1 MVIMR
6 KMQFVAKTKSFSLA
20 MLMLMSVFV
29 SGCIGIDSTVDP
41 RASLQAYPLSIQ
53 EGETVTFDAR
63 DSEAVEGVVTGFEW
77 NFGNGQ
83 KAETVVGFTSH
94 TYDTFGVYTVTLTVI
109 NSQGG
114 EDDISATIV
123 VNGAPVLNLT
133 VPEQVKSGD
142 SAFLDASNSY
152 DPEGKD
158 LTFSWDLDWSTDSDS
173 DGKQRNDIDATT
185 PTVLLPTNTSGKIM
199 GSLIISDGTE
209 AMVTESFT
217 IEVVTR
223 SFEVKWVT
231 EELTFTWDEYLEQGS
246 QWEESI
252 SPGDRGRIMEYTAT
266 LQLEQELG
274 PQDNFTLSLLIEND
288 KYEKTVQ
295 TEGGNITANETA
307 KATMDR
313 NGVNPEGKDGIYSA
327 DSAEDLLNQLVGQAG
342 ARTGQGVWTWTVFAQ
357 QADPDPL
364 IEGMIDPDP
373 GNNWDLEVT
382 VIVMSP
388 VLTEITF
395 G

>member
-1 MVIMR
+1 
-6 KMQFVAKTKSFSLA
+6 MQVVAKTKSFSLS
-20 MLMLMSVFV
+20 LLILLSVFV
-29 SGCIGIDSTVDP
+29 SGCIGLDSTVDP

-77 NFGNGQ
+77 DFGNGQ

-94 TYDTFGVYTVTLTVI
+94 TYDSFGVYTVTLTVS

-114 EDDISATIV
+114 EDDISTTIV

-133 VPEQVKSGD
+133 IPDQVKSGD
-142 SAFLDASNSY
+142 SAFLDASNSF

-158 LTFSWDLDWSTDSDS
+158 LTFAWDLDWTTDSDS
-173 DGKQRNDIDATT
+173 DGDQRNDIDATT
-185 PTVLLPTNTSGKIM
+185 PTVLVPTNESGKIL
-199 GSLIISDGTE
+199 GSLVISDGTE
-209 AMVTESFT
+209 ASVSESFT
-217 IEVVTR
+217 IEITSR
-223 SFEVKWVT
+223 TFEVKWVT
-231 EELTFTWDEYLEQGS
+231 EELTFTWDDYLEQGS
-246 QWEESI
+246 QWEDSI
-252 SPGDRGRIMEYTAT
+252 SPGDLGRVMEYTAT

-274 PQDNFTLSLLIEND
+274 PQDNFTLTLLIEND
-288 KYEKTVQ
+288 NYEKTVQ

-313 NGVNPEGKDGIYSA
+313 DGINPLGEDGIFTA
-327 DSAEDLLNQLVGQAG
+327 DSEEALMNLLVGQAG
-342 ARTGQGVWTWTVFAQ
+342 SRTAQGVWTWTVFAQ

-364 IEGMIDPDP
+364 IDGMIDPDP
-373 GNNWDLEVT
+373 GNDWDLEVI

>member
-1 MVIMR
+1 MR
-6 KMQFVAKTKSFSLA
+6 KMQIVAKTKSFSLS
-20 MLMLMSVFV
+20 LLILLSVFV
-29 SGCIGIDSTVDP
+29 SGCIGLDSTVDP

-77 NFGNGQ
+77 DFGNGQ

-94 TYDTFGVYTVTLTVI
+94 TYDSFGVYTVTLTVS

-114 EDDISATIV
+114 EDDISTTIV

-133 VPEQVKSGD
+133 IPDQVKSGD
-142 SAFLDASNSY
+142 SAFLDASNSF

-158 LTFSWDLDWSTDSDS
+158 LTFAWDLDWTTDSDS
-173 DGKQRNDIDATT
+173 DGDQRNDIDATT
-185 PTVLLPTNTSGKIM
+185 PTVLVPTNESGKIL
-199 GSLIISDGTE
+199 GSLVISDGTE
-209 AMVTESFT
+209 ASVSESFT
-217 IEVVTR
+217 IEITSR
-223 SFEVKWVT
+223 TFEVKWVT
-231 EELTFTWDEYLEQGS
+231 EELTFTWDDYLEQGS
-246 QWEESI
+246 QWEDSI
-252 SPGDRGRIMEYTAT
+252 SPGDLGRVMEYTAT

-274 PQDNFTLSLLIEND
+274 PQDNFTLTLLIEND

-313 NGVNPEGKDGIYSA
+313 DGINPLGEDGIFTA
-327 DSAEDLLNQLVGQAG
+327 DSEEALMNLLVGQAG
-342 ARTGQGVWTWTVFAQ
+342 SRTAQGVWTWTVFAQ
-357 QADPDPL
+357 QADPDP
-364 IEGMIDPDP
+364 IIDGMIDPDP
-373 GNNWDLEVT
+373 GNDWDLEVI

>member
-1 MVIMR
+1 MR
-6 KMQFVAKTKSFSLA
+6 TVHRAKSFSLST
-20 MLMLMSVFV
+20 LILLSIFV
-29 SGCIGIDSTVDP
+29 SGCIGLDSTVNP
-41 RASLQAYPLSIQ
+41 RASLDAYPLSIQ

-77 NFGNGQ
+77 DFGNGQ
-83 KAETVVGFTSH
+83 KADTVVGFTSH

-114 EDDISATIV
+114 EDDISTTIV

-133 VPEQVKSGD
+133 IPEQVKSGD
-142 SAFLDASNSY
+142 SAFLDASKSF

-158 LTFSWDLDWSTDSDS
+158 LTFAWDLDWTTDSNS
-173 DGKQRNDIDATT
+173 DGDQRNDIDATT
-185 PTVLLPTNTSGKIM
+185 PTVLLPTNTSGRIV
-199 GSLIISDGTE
+199 GSLVISDGTE
-209 AMVTESFT
+209 ASVSESFT
-217 IEVVTR
+217 IEVTTR
-223 SFEVKWVT
+223 TFEVKWIT
-231 EELTFTWDEYLEQGS
+231 EELIFTWDDYLEQGN
-246 QWEESI
+246 QWEDSI
-252 SPGDRGRIMEYTAT
+252 SPGENGRIMEFTAT
-266 LQLEQELG
+266 LELDQELG
-274 PQDNFTLSLLIEND
+274 PQDNFTLTLLIEND

-313 NGVNPEGKDGIYSA
+313 DGINPEGKDGIFTA
-327 DSAEDLLNQLVGQAG
+327 DSEEDLMNLLVGQAG
-342 ARTGQGVWTWTVFAQ
+342 SRTAQGVWTWTVFAQ
-357 QADPDPL
+357 QADPDP
-364 IEGMIDPDP
+364 IIDGMIDPDP
-373 GNNWDLEVT
+373 GNDWDLEVI

>member
-1 MVIMR
+1 
-6 KMQFVAKTKSFSLA
+6 MQVVAKTKSFSLS
-20 MLMLMSVFV
+20 LLILLSVFV
-29 SGCIGIDSTVDP
+29 SGCIGLDSTVDP

-77 NFGNGQ
+77 DFGNGQ

-94 TYDTFGVYTVTLTVI
+94 TYDSFGVYTVTLTVS

-114 EDDISATIV
+114 EDDISTTIV

-133 VPEQVKSGD
+133 IPDQVKSGD
-142 SAFLDASNSY
+142 SAFLDASNSF

-158 LTFSWDLDWSTDSDS
+158 LTFAWDLDWTTDSDS
-173 DGKQRNDIDATT
+173 DGDQRNDIDATT
-185 PTVLLPTNTSGKIM
+185 PTVLVPTNESGKIL
-199 GSLIISDGTE
+199 GSLVISDGTE
-209 AMVTESFT
+209 ASVSESFT
-217 IEVVTR
+217 IEITSR
-223 SFEVKWVT
+223 TFEVTWVT
-231 EELTFTWDEYLEQGS
+231 EELTFTWDDYLEQGS
-246 QWEESI
+246 QWEDSI
-252 SPGDRGRIMEYTAT
+252 SPGDLGRVMEYTAT

-274 PQDNFTLSLLIEND
+274 PQDNFTLTLLIEND

-313 NGVNPEGKDGIYSA
+313 DGINPLGEDGIFTA
-327 DSAEDLLNQLVGQAG
+327 DSEEALMNLLVGQAG
-342 ARTGQGVWTWTVFAQ
+342 SRTAQGVWTWTVFAQ
-357 QADPDPL
+357 QADPDP
-364 IEGMIDPDP
+364 IIDGMIDPDP
-373 GNNWDLEVT
+373 GNDWDLEVI

>member
-1 MVIMR
+1 MR
-6 KMQFVAKTKSFSLA
+6 KMQVVAKAKSFSLS
-20 MLMLMSVFV
+20 MLILLSVFV
-29 SGCIGIDSTVDP
+29 SGCIGLDSTVDP

-77 NFGNGQ
+77 DFGNGQ

-94 TYDTFGVYTVTLTVI
+94 TYDSFGVYTVTLTVS

-114 EDDISATIV
+114 EDDISTTIV

-133 VPEQVKSGD
+133 IPDQVKSGD
-142 SAFLDASNSY
+142 SAFLDASNSF

-158 LTFSWDLDWSTDSDS
+158 LTFAWDLDWTTDSDS
-173 DGKQRNDIDATT
+173 DGDQRNDVDATT
-185 PTVLLPTNTSGKIM
+185 PTVLVPTNTSGKIM
-199 GSLIISDGTE
+199 GSLVISDGTE
-209 AMVTESFT
+209 ASVSESFT
-217 IEVVTR
+217 IEITSR
-223 SFEVKWVT
+223 TFEVKWVT
-231 EELTFTWDEYLEQGS
+231 EELIFTWDDYLEQGS
-246 QWEESI
+246 QWEDSI
-252 SPGDRGRIMEYTAT
+252 SPGDLGRVMEYTAT

-274 PQDNFTLSLLIEND
+274 PQDNFTLTLLIEND

-313 NGVNPEGKDGIYSA
+313 DGINPLGEDGIFTA
-327 DSAEDLLNQLVGQAG
+327 DSEEALMNLLVGQAG
-342 ARTGQGVWTWTVFAQ
+342 SRTAQGVWTWTVFAQ

-364 IEGMIDPDP
+364 IDGMIDPDP
-373 GNNWDLEVT
+373 GNDWDLEVI

>member
-1 MVIMR
+1 MR
-6 KMQFVAKTKSFSLA
+6 LVAKAKSFSLA
-20 MLMLMSVFV
+20 MLILMSVFV

-77 NFGNGQ
+77 DFGNGQ

-94 TYDTFGVYTVTLTVI
+94 TYDSFGVYTVTLTVV

-114 EDDISATIV
+114 EDDISTTIV
-123 VNGAPVLNLT
+123 VNGAPVLTLT
-133 VPEQVKSGD
+133 IPEQVKSGD
-142 SAFLDASNSY
+142 SAFLDASKSF
-152 DPEGKD
+152 DPEGND
-158 LTFSWDLDWSTDSDS
+158 LTFSWDLDWSTDSDL
-173 DGKQRNDIDATT
+173 DGNQRNDIDATT
-185 PTVLLPTNTSGKIM
+185 PTVLLPTNSSGKII
-199 GSLIISDGTE
+199 GSLVISDGTE
-209 AMVTESFT
+209 ATVTESFS
-217 IEVVTR
+217 IEIITR

-231 EELTFTWDEYLEQGS
+231 EELIFTWDDYLEQGS
-246 QWEESI
+246 QWEDSI
-252 SPGDRGRIMEYTAT
+252 SPGENGRIMEYTAT

-274 PQDNFTLSLLIEND
+274 PQDNFTLTLFIEND

-313 NGVNPEGKDGIYSA
+313 DAVNPEGEDGIYSA
-327 DSAEDLLNQLVGQAG
+327 DSEEALMNQLVGQAG
-342 ARTGQGVWTWTVFAQ
+342 ARTGQGIWTWTVFAQ

-364 IEGMIDPDP
+364 IDGMLDPDP
-373 GNNWDLEVT
+373 GNNWDLEV
-382 VIVMSP
+382 IVVVMNP

>member
-1 MVIMR
+1 
-6 KMQFVAKTKSFSLA
+6 
-20 MLMLMSVFV
+20 MLILLSVFV
-29 SGCIGIDSTVDP
+29 SGCIGLDSTVDP

-77 NFGNGQ
+77 DFGNGQ

-94 TYDTFGVYTVTLTVI
+94 TYDSFGVYTVTLTVS

-114 EDDISATIV
+114 EDDISTTIV

-133 VPEQVKSGD
+133 IPDQVKSGD
-142 SAFLDASNSY
+142 SAFLDASNSF

-158 LTFSWDLDWSTDSDS
+158 LTFAWDLDWTTDSDS
-173 DGKQRNDIDATT
+173 DGDQRNDIDATT
-185 PTVLLPTNTSGKIM
+185 PTVLVPTNESGKIL
-199 GSLIISDGTE
+199 GSLVISDGTE
-209 AMVTESFT
+209 ASVSESFT
-217 IEVVTR
+217 IEITSR
-223 SFEVKWVT
+223 TFEVKWVT
-231 EELTFTWDEYLEQGS
+231 EELTFTWDDYLEQGS
-246 QWEESI
+246 QWEDSI
-252 SPGDRGRIMEYTAT
+252 SPGDLGRVMEYTAT

-274 PQDNFTLSLLIEND
+274 PQDNFTLTLLIEND

-313 NGVNPEGKDGIYSA
+313 DGINPLGEDGIFTA
-327 DSAEDLLNQLVGQAG
+327 DSEEALMNLLVGQAG
-342 ARTGQGVWTWTVFAQ
+342 SRTAQGVWTWTVFAQ

-364 IEGMIDPDP
+364 IDGMIDPDP
-373 GNNWDLEVT
+373 GNDWDLEVI

>member
-1 MVIMR
+1 ML
-6 KMQFVAKTKSFSLA
+6 FVVKAKSFSLA
-20 MLMLMSVFV
+20 MLILMSVFV
-29 SGCIGIDSTVDP
+29 SGCIGMDSTVDP

-77 NFGNGQ
+77 DFGNGQ

-94 TYDTFGVYTVTLTVI
+94 KYDSFGVYTVTLTVI

-114 EDDISATIV
+114 EDDISTTIV

-133 VPEQVKSGD
+133 IPEQVKSGD
-142 SAFLDASNSY
+142 AAFLDASNSF
-152 DPEGKD
+152 DPEGKE
-158 LTFSWDLDWSTDSDS
+158 LTFSWDLDWTTDSDS
-173 DGKQRNDIDATT
+173 DGDQRNDIDATT
-185 PTVLLPTNTSGKIM
+185 PTVLLPTNSSGKIM
-199 GSLIISDGTE
+199 GSLVISDGTGVSVSE
-209 AMVTESFT
+209 YFT
-217 IEVVTR
+217 IEVTTR
-223 SFEVKWVT
+223 SFEVTWVT
-231 EELTFTWDEYLEQGS
+231 EELIFTWNDYLEQGS
-246 QWEESI
+246 QWEDSI
-252 SPGDRGRIMEYTAT
+252 SPGDNGRIMEYTAT
-266 LQLEQELG
+266 LELEQELG
-274 PQDNFTLSLLIEND
+274 PQDNFTLTLFIEND

-313 NGVNPEGKDGIYSA
+313 DGINPEGENGIYTA
-327 DSAEDLLNQLVGQAG
+327 DSEEDLMNLLVGQAG

-364 IEGMIDPDP
+364 IEGMLDPDP
-373 GNNWDLEVT
+373 GNDWDLEVI

>member
-1 MVIMR
+1 MR
-6 KMQFVAKTKSFSLA
+6 MGKFVAKAKSFSLA
-20 MLMLMSVFV
+20 MIVLMSLFV

-63 DSEAVEGVVTGFEW
+63 DSEAIEGVVTGFEW

-94 TYDTFGVYTVTLTVI
+94 TYEEFGVYTVTLTVV

-114 EDDISATIV
+114 EDEISTTIV

-133 VPEQVKSGD
+133 IPDQVKSGD
-142 SAFLDASNSY
+142 AAFLDASNSF
-152 DPEGKD
+152 DPEGND
-158 LTFSWDLDWSTDSDS
+158 LTFAWDLDWSVDSDS
-173 DGKQRNDIDATT
+173 DGNQRNDIDATT
-185 PTVLLPTNTSGKIM
+185 PTVLLPTNSSGKII
-199 GSLIISDGTE
+199 GSLVISDGTE
-209 AMVTESFT
+209 ATVTESFS
-217 IEVVTR
+217 IEIITR
-223 SFEVKWVT
+223 TFEVKWVT
-231 EELTFTWDEYLEQGS
+231 EELKFSWDDYLEQGS

-252 SPGDRGRIMEYTAT
+252 SPGDNGRIMEFSAT

-274 PQDNFTLSLLIEND
+274 PQDNFTLTLVIEND

-313 NGVNPEGKDGIYSA
+313 DAINPEGKDGIYTA
-327 DSAEDLLNQLVGQAG
+327 DSEEALMNILVGQAG

-364 IEGMIDPDP
+364 FDGMIDPDP
-373 GNNWDLEVT
+373 GNNWDLEVI
-382 VIVMSP
+382 VIIMSP
-388 VLTEITF
+388 ELTEITF

>member
-1 MVIMR
+1 
-6 KMQFVAKTKSFSLA
+6 MQIVAKTKSFSLS
-20 MLMLMSVFV
+20 LLILLSVFV
-29 SGCIGIDSTVDP
+29 SGCIGLDSTVDP

-77 NFGNGQ
+77 DFGNGQ

-94 TYDTFGVYTVTLTVI
+94 TYDSFGVYTVTLTVS

-114 EDDISATIV
+114 EDDISTTIV

-133 VPEQVKSGD
+133 IPDQVKSGD
-142 SAFLDASNSY
+142 SAFLDASNSF

-158 LTFSWDLDWSTDSDS
+158 LTFAWDLDWTTDSDS
-173 DGKQRNDIDATT
+173 DGDQRNDIDATT
-185 PTVLLPTNTSGKIM
+185 PTVLVPTNESGKIL
-199 GSLIISDGTE
+199 GSLVISDGTE
-209 AMVTESFT
+209 ASVSESFT
-217 IEVVTR
+217 IEITSR
-223 SFEVKWVT
+223 TFEVKWVT
-231 EELTFTWDEYLEQGS
+231 EELTFTWDDYLEQGS
-246 QWEESI
+246 QWEDSI
-252 SPGDRGRIMEYTAT
+252 SPGDLGRVMEYTAT

-274 PQDNFTLSLLIEND
+274 PQDNFTLTLLIEND

-313 NGVNPEGKDGIYSA
+313 DGINPLGEDGIFTA
-327 DSAEDLLNQLVGQAG
+327 DSEEALMNLLVGQAG
-342 ARTGQGVWTWTVFAQ
+342 SRTAQGVWTWTVFAQ

-364 IEGMIDPDP
+364 IDGMIDPDP
-373 GNNWDLEVT
+373 GNDWDLEVI

>member
-1 MVIMR
+1 MR
-6 KMQFVAKTKSFSLA
+6 KMRLVAKAKSFSLA
-20 MLMLMSVFV
+20 MLILMSIFV

-77 NFGNGQ
+77 DFGNGQ

-94 TYDTFGVYTVTLTVI
+94 TYDSFGVYTVTLTVV

-114 EDDISATIV
+114 EDDISTTIV
-123 VNGAPVLNLT
+123 VNGAPVLTLT
-133 VPEQVKSGD
+133 IPEQVKSGD
-142 SAFLDASNSY
+142 SAFLDASKSF
-152 DPEGKD
+152 DPEGND
-158 LTFSWDLDWSTDSDS
+158 LTFSWDLDWSTDSDL
-173 DGKQRNDIDATT
+173 DGNQRNDIDATT
-185 PTVLLPTNTSGKIM
+185 PTVLLPTNSSGKII
-199 GSLIISDGTE
+199 GSLVISDGTE
-209 AMVTESFT
+209 ATVTESFS
-217 IEVVTR
+217 IEIITR

-231 EELTFTWDEYLEQGS
+231 EELIFTWDDYLEQGS
-246 QWEESI
+246 QWEDSI
-252 SPGDRGRIMEYTAT
+252 SPGENGRIMEYTAT

-274 PQDNFTLSLLIEND
+274 PQDNFTLTLFIEND

-313 NGVNPEGKDGIYSA
+313 DAVNPEGEDGIYSA
-327 DSAEDLLNQLVGQAG
+327 DSEEALMNQLVGQAG
-342 ARTGQGVWTWTVFAQ
+342 ARTGQGIWTWTVFAQ

-364 IEGMIDPDP
+364 IDGMLDPDP
-373 GNNWDLEVT
+373 GNNWDLEV
-382 VIVMSP
+382 IVVVMNP

>member
-1 MVIMR
+1 
-6 KMQFVAKTKSFSLA
+6 MQIVAKTKSFSLS
-20 MLMLMSVFV
+20 LLILLSVFV
-29 SGCIGIDSTVDP
+29 SGCIGLDSTVDP

-77 NFGNGQ
+77 DFGNGQ

-94 TYDTFGVYTVTLTVI
+94 TYDSFGVYTVTLTVL

-114 EDDISATIV
+114 EDDISTTIV

-133 VPEQVKSGD
+133 IPDQVKSGD
-142 SAFLDASNSY
+142 SAFLDASNSF

-158 LTFSWDLDWSTDSDS
+158 LTFAWDLDWTTDSDS
-173 DGKQRNDIDATT
+173 DGDQRNDIDATT
-185 PTVLLPTNTSGKIM
+185 PTVLVPTNESGKIL
-199 GSLIISDGTE
+199 GSLVISDGTE
-209 AMVTESFT
+209 ASVSESFT
-217 IEVVTR
+217 IEITSR
-223 SFEVKWVT
+223 TFEVKWVT
-231 EELTFTWDEYLEQGS
+231 EELTFTWDDYLEQGS
-246 QWEESI
+246 QWEDSI
-252 SPGDRGRIMEYTAT
+252 SPGDLGRVMEYTAT

-274 PQDNFTLSLLIEND
+274 PQDNFTLTLLIEND

-313 NGVNPEGKDGIYSA
+313 DGINPLGEDGIFTA
-327 DSAEDLLNQLVGQAG
+327 DSEEALMNLLVGQAG
-342 ARTGQGVWTWTVFAQ
+342 SRTAQGVWTWTVFAQ

-364 IEGMIDPDP
+364 IDGMIDPDP
-373 GNNWDLEVT
+373 GNDWDLEVI

>member
-1 MVIMR
+1 LAFVR
-6 KMQFVAKTKSFSLA
+6 KMLFVVKAKSFSLA
-20 MLMLMSVFV
+20 MLILMSVFV
-29 SGCIGIDSTVDP
+29 SGCIGMDSTVDP

-77 NFGNGQ
+77 DFGNGQ

-94 TYDTFGVYTVTLTVI
+94 KYDSFGVYTVTLTVI

-114 EDDISATIV
+114 EDDISTTIV

-133 VPEQVKSGD
+133 IPEQVKSGD
-142 SAFLDASNSY
+142 AAFLDASNSF
-152 DPEGKD
+152 DPEGKE
-158 LTFSWDLDWSTDSDS
+158 LTFSWDLDWTTDSDS
-173 DGKQRNDIDATT
+173 DGDQRNDIDATT
-185 PTVLLPTNTSGKIM
+185 PTVLLPTNSSGKIM
-199 GSLIISDGTE
+199 GSLVISDGTGVSVSE
-209 AMVTESFT
+209 YFT
-217 IEVVTR
+217 IEVTTR
-223 SFEVKWVT
+223 SFEVTWVT
-231 EELTFTWDEYLEQGS
+231 EELIFTWNDYLEQGS
-246 QWEESI
+246 QWEDSI
-252 SPGDRGRIMEYTAT
+252 SPGDNGRIMEYTAT
-266 LQLEQELG
+266 LELEQELG
-274 PQDNFTLSLLIEND
+274 PQDNFTLTLFIEND

-313 NGVNPEGKDGIYSA
+313 DGINPEGENGIYTA
-327 DSAEDLLNQLVGQAG
+327 DSEEDLMNLLVGQAG

-364 IEGMIDPDP
+364 IEGMLDPDP
-373 GNNWDLEVT
+373 GNDWDLEVI

>member
-1 MVIMR
+1 
-6 KMQFVAKTKSFSLA
+6 MQVVAKAKSFSLS
-20 MLMLMSVFV
+20 MLILLSVFV
-29 SGCIGIDSTVDP
+29 SGCIGLDSTVDP

-77 NFGNGQ
+77 DFGNGQ

-94 TYDTFGVYTVTLTVI
+94 TYDSFGVYTVTLTVS

-133 VPEQVKSGD
+133 IPEQVKSGD
-142 SAFLDASNSY
+142 SAFLDASNSF

-158 LTFSWDLDWSTDSDS
+158 LTFAWDLDWTTDSDS
-173 DGKQRNDIDATT
+173 DGDQRNDIDATT
-185 PTVLLPTNTSGKIM
+185 PTVLVPTNSSGKII
-199 GSLIISDGTE
+199 GSLVISDGTE
-209 AMVTESFT
+209 VSVSESFT
-217 IEVVTR
+217 IEVTTR
-223 SFEVKWVT
+223 TFEVKWVT
-231 EELTFTWDEYLEQGS
+231 EELLFTWDDYLEQGS
-246 QWEESI
+246 QWEDSI

-266 LQLEQELG
+266 LELDQELG
-274 PQDNFTLSLLIEND
+274 PQDNFTLTLLIEND

-313 NGVNPEGKDGIYSA
+313 DGINPEGEDGIFTA
-327 DSAEDLLNQLVGQAG
+327 DSEEDLMNLLVGQAG
-342 ARTGQGVWTWTVFAQ
+342 ARTAQGVWTWTVFAQ

-364 IEGMIDPDP
+364 IDGMIDPDP
-373 GNNWDLEVT
+373 GNDWDLEVI

-388 VLTEITF
+388 VSTEITF

>member
-1 MVIMR
+1 MR
-6 KMQFVAKTKSFSLA
+6 KMQVVAKAKSFSLS
-20 MLMLMSVFV
+20 MLILLSVFV
-29 SGCIGIDSTVDP
+29 SGCIGLDSTVDP

-77 NFGNGQ
+77 DFGNGQ

-94 TYDTFGVYTVTLTVI
+94 TYDSFGVYTVTLIVS

-114 EDDISATIV
+114 EDDISTTIV

-133 VPEQVKSGD
+133 IPDQVKSGD
-142 SAFLDASNSY
+142 SAFLDASNSF

-158 LTFSWDLDWSTDSDS
+158 LTFAWDLDWTTDSDS
-173 DGKQRNDIDATT
+173 DGDQRNDIDATT
-185 PTVLLPTNTSGKIM
+185 PTVLVPTNTSGKIM
-199 GSLIISDGTE
+199 GSLVISDGTE
-209 AMVTESFT
+209 ASVSESFT
-217 IEVVTR
+217 IEITSR
-223 SFEVKWVT
+223 TFEVKWVT
-231 EELTFTWDEYLEQGS
+231 EELIFTWDDYLEQGS
-246 QWEESI
+246 QWEDSI
-252 SPGDRGRIMEYTAT
+252 SPGDLGRVMEYTAT

-274 PQDNFTLSLLIEND
+274 PQDNFTLTLLIEND

-313 NGVNPEGKDGIYSA
+313 DGINPLGEDGIFTA
-327 DSAEDLLNQLVGQAG
+327 DSEEALMNLLVGQAG
-342 ARTGQGVWTWTVFAQ
+342 SRTAQGVWTWTVFAQ

-364 IEGMIDPDP
+364 IDGMIDPDP
-373 GNNWDLEVT
+373 GNDWDLEVI

>member
-1 MVIMR
+1 M
-6 KMQFVAKTKSFSLA
+6 SLF
-20 MLMLMSVFV
+20 L

-63 DSEAVEGVVTGFEW
+63 DSEAIEGVVTGFEW

-94 TYDTFGVYTVTLTVI
+94 TYDEFGVYTVTLTVV

-114 EDDISATIV
+114 EDEISTTIV

-133 VPEQVKSGD
+133 IPDQVKSGD
-142 SAFLDASNSY
+142 AAFLDASNSF
-152 DPEGKD
+152 DPEGND
-158 LTFSWDLDWSTDSDS
+158 LTFAWDLDWSTDSDS
-173 DGKQRNDIDATT
+173 DGNQRNDIDATT
-185 PTVLLPTNTSGKIM
+185 PTVLLPTNSSGKII
-199 GSLIISDGTE
+199 GSLVISDGTE
-209 AMVTESFT
+209 ATVTESFS
-217 IEVVTR
+217 IEIITR
-223 SFEVKWVT
+223 TFEVKWVT
-231 EELTFTWDEYLEQGS
+231 EELRFSWDEYLEQGNK
-246 QWEESI
+246 WEESI
-252 SPGDRGRIMEYTAT
+252 SPGDNGRIMEFSAT

-274 PQDNFTLSLLIEND
+274 PQDNFTLTLFIEND

-313 NGVNPEGKDGIYSA
+313 DAINPEGKDGIYTA
-327 DSAEDLLNQLVGQAG
+327 DSEEALMNILVGQAG
-342 ARTGQGVWTWTVFAQ
+342 SRTGQGVWTWTVFAQ

-364 IEGMIDPDP
+364 FDGMVDPDP
-373 GNNWDLEVT
+373 GNNWDLEVI
-382 VIVMSP
+382 VIIMSP
-388 VLTEITF
+388 ELTEITF

>member
-1 MVIMR
+1 
-6 KMQFVAKTKSFSLA
+6 MQVVDKAKSFSLS
-20 MLMLMSVFV
+20 MLILLSVFV
-29 SGCIGIDSTVDP
+29 SGCIGLDSTVDP

-77 NFGNGQ
+77 DFGNGQ

-94 TYDTFGVYTVTLTVI
+94 TYDSFGVYTVTLTVS

-133 VPEQVKSGD
+133 IPEQVKSGD
-142 SAFLDASNSY
+142 SAFLDASNSF

-158 LTFSWDLDWSTDSDS
+158 LTFAWDLDWTTDSDS
-173 DGKQRNDIDATT
+173 DGDQRNDIDATT
-185 PTVLLPTNTSGKIM
+185 PTVLVPTNSSGKII
-199 GSLIISDGTE
+199 GSLVISDGTE
-209 AMVTESFT
+209 ASVSESFT
-217 IEVVTR
+217 IEVTTR
-223 SFEVKWVT
+223 TFEVKWVT
-231 EELTFTWDEYLEQGS
+231 EELIFTWDDYLEQGS
-246 QWEESI
+246 QWEDSI
-252 SPGDRGRIMEYTAT
+252 SPGDQGRIMEYTAT
-266 LQLEQELG
+266 LELDQELG
-274 PQDNFTLSLLIEND
+274 PQDNFTLTLLIEND

-313 NGVNPEGKDGIYSA
+313 DGINPEGEDGIFTA
-327 DSAEDLLNQLVGQAG
+327 DSEEDLMNLLVGQAG
-342 ARTGQGVWTWTVFAQ
+342 SRTAQGVWTWTIFAQ

-364 IEGMIDPDP
+364 IDGMIDPDP
-373 GNNWDLEVT
+373 GNEWNLEVI

>member
-1 MVIMR
+1 
-6 KMQFVAKTKSFSLA
+6 MQVVDKAKSFSLS
-20 MLMLMSVFV
+20 MLILLSVFV
-29 SGCIGIDSTVDP
+29 SGCIGLDSTVDP

-77 NFGNGQ
+77 DFGNGQ

-94 TYDTFGVYTVTLTVI
+94 TYDSFGVYTVTLTVS

-133 VPEQVKSGD
+133 IPEQVKSGD
-142 SAFLDASNSY
+142 SAFLDASNSF

-158 LTFSWDLDWSTDSDS
+158 LTFAWDLDWTTDSDS
-173 DGKQRNDIDATT
+173 DGDQRNDIDATT
-185 PTVLLPTNTSGKIM
+185 PTVLVPTNSSGKII
-199 GSLIISDGTE
+199 GSLVISDGTE
-209 AMVTESFT
+209 VSVSESFT
-217 IEVVTR
+217 IEVTTR
-223 SFEVKWVT
+223 TFEVKWVT
-231 EELTFTWDEYLEQGS
+231 EELLFTWDDYLEQGS
-246 QWEESI
+246 QWEDSI
-252 SPGDRGRIMEYTAT
+252 SPGDQGRIMEYTAT
-266 LQLEQELG
+266 LELDQELG
-274 PQDNFTLSLLIEND
+274 PQDNFTLTLLIEND

-313 NGVNPEGKDGIYSA
+313 DGINPEGEDGIFTA
-327 DSAEDLLNQLVGQAG
+327 DSEEDLMNLLVGQAG
-342 ARTGQGVWTWTVFAQ
+342 SRTAQGVWTWTVFAQ

-364 IEGMIDPDP
+364 IDGMIDPDP
-373 GNNWDLEVT
+373 GNEWNLEVI

>member
-1 MVIMR
+1 
-6 KMQFVAKTKSFSLA
+6 MQVVDKAKSFSLS
-20 MLMLMSVFV
+20 MLILLSVFV
-29 SGCIGIDSTVDP
+29 SGCIGLDSTVDP

-77 NFGNGQ
+77 DFGNGQ

-94 TYDTFGVYTVTLTVI
+94 TYDSFGVYTVTLTVS

-133 VPEQVKSGD
+133 IPEQVKSGD
-142 SAFLDASNSY
+142 SAFLDASNSF
-152 DPEGKD
+152 DPEGND
-158 LTFSWDLDWSTDSDS
+158 LTFAWDLDWTTDSDS
-173 DGKQRNDIDATT
+173 DGDQRNDIDATT
-185 PTVLLPTNTSGKIM
+185 PTVLVPTNSSGKII
-199 GSLIISDGTE
+199 GSLVISDGTE
-209 AMVTESFT
+209 VSVSESFT
-217 IEVVTR
+217 IEVTTR
-223 SFEVKWVT
+223 TFEVKWVT
-231 EELTFTWDEYLEQGS
+231 EELLFTWDDYLEQGS
-246 QWEESI
+246 QWEDSI
-252 SPGDRGRIMEYTAT
+252 SPGDQGRIMEYTAT
-266 LQLEQELG
+266 LELDQELG
-274 PQDNFTLSLLIEND
+274 PQDNFTLTILIEND

-313 NGVNPEGKDGIYSA
+313 DGINPEGEDGIFTA
-327 DSAEDLLNQLVGQAG
+327 DSEEDLMNLLVGQAG
-342 ARTGQGVWTWTVFAQ
+342 SRTAQGVWTWTIFAQ

-364 IEGMIDPDP
+364 IDGMIDPDP
-373 GNNWDLEVT
+373 GNEWNLEVI

>member
-1 MVIMR
+1 MR
-6 KMQFVAKTKSFSLA
+6 KMQVVAKAKSFSLS
-20 MLMLMSVFV
+20 MLILLSVFV
-29 SGCIGIDSTVDP
+29 SGCIGLDSTVDP

-77 NFGNGQ
+77 DFGNGQ

-94 TYDTFGVYTVTLTVI
+94 TYDSFGVYTVTLTVS

-114 EDDISATIV
+114 EDDISTTIV

-133 VPEQVKSGD
+133 IPDQVKSGD
-142 SAFLDASNSY
+142 SAFLDASNSF

-158 LTFSWDLDWSTDSDS
+158 LTFAWDLDWTTDSNS
-173 DGKQRNDIDATT
+173 DGDQRNDVDATT
-185 PTVLLPTNTSGKIM
+185 PTVLVPTNTSGKIM
-199 GSLIISDGTE
+199 GSLVISDGTE
-209 AMVTESFT
+209 ASVSESFT
-217 IEVVTR
+217 IEITSR
-223 SFEVKWVT
+223 TFEVKWVT
-231 EELTFTWDEYLEQGS
+231 EELIFTWDDYLEQGS
-246 QWEESI
+246 QWEDSI
-252 SPGDRGRIMEYTAT
+252 SPGDLGRVMEYTAT

-274 PQDNFTLSLLIEND
+274 PQDNFTLTLLIEND

-313 NGVNPEGKDGIYSA
+313 DGINPLGEDGIFTA
-327 DSAEDLLNQLVGQAG
+327 DSEEALMNLLVGQAG
-342 ARTGQGVWTWTVFAQ
+342 SRTAQGVWTWTVFAQ

-364 IEGMIDPDP
+364 IDGMIDPDP
-373 GNNWDLEVT
+373 GNDWDLEVI

>member
-1 MVIMR
+1 MR
-6 KMQFVAKTKSFSLA
+6 KMQVVVKAKSFSLS
-20 MLMLMSVFV
+20 MLILLSVFV
-29 SGCIGIDSTVDP
+29 SGCIGLDSTVDP

-77 NFGNGQ
+77 DFGNGQ

-94 TYDTFGVYTVTLTVI
+94 TYDSFGVYTVTLTVS

-114 EDDISATIV
+114 EDDISTTIV

-133 VPEQVKSGD
+133 IPDQVKSGD
-142 SAFLDASNSY
+142 SAFLDASNSF

-158 LTFSWDLDWSTDSDS
+158 LTFAWDLDWTTDSDS
-173 DGKQRNDIDATT
+173 DGDQRNDVDATT
-185 PTVLLPTNTSGKIM
+185 PTVLVPTNTSGKIM
-199 GSLIISDGTE
+199 GSLVISDGTE
-209 AMVTESFT
+209 ASVSESFT
-217 IEVVTR
+217 IEIISRT
-223 SFEVKWVT
+223 FEVKWVT
-231 EELTFTWDEYLEQGS
+231 EELIFTWDDYLEQGS
-246 QWEESI
+246 QWEDSI
-252 SPGDRGRIMEYTAT
+252 SPGDLGRVMEYTAT

-274 PQDNFTLSLLIEND
+274 PQDNFTLTLLIEND

-313 NGVNPEGKDGIYSA
+313 DGINPLGEDGIFTA
-327 DSAEDLLNQLVGQAG
+327 DSEEALMNLLVGQAG
-342 ARTGQGVWTWTVFAQ
+342 SRTAQGVWTWTVFAQ

-364 IEGMIDPDP
+364 IDGMIDPDP
-373 GNNWDLEVT
+373 GNDWDLEVI

>member
-1 MVIMR
+1 MR
-6 KMQFVAKTKSFSLA
+6 KMQVVVKAKSFSLS
-20 MLMLMSVFV
+20 MLILLSVFV
-29 SGCIGIDSTVDP
+29 SGCIGLDSTVDP

-77 NFGNGQ
+77 DFGNGQ

-94 TYDTFGVYTVTLTVI
+94 TYDSFGVYTVTLTVS

-114 EDDISATIV
+114 EDDISTTIV

-133 VPEQVKSGD
+133 IPDQVKSGD
-142 SAFLDASNSY
+142 SAFLDASNSF

-158 LTFSWDLDWSTDSDS
+158 LKFAWDLDWTTDSDS
-173 DGKQRNDIDATT
+173 DGDQRNDVDATT
-185 PTVLLPTNTSGKIM
+185 PTVLVPTNTSGKIM
-199 GSLIISDGTE
+199 GSLVISDGTE
-209 AMVTESFT
+209 ASVSESFT
-217 IEVVTR
+217 IEITSR
-223 SFEVKWVT
+223 TFEVKWVT
-231 EELTFTWDEYLEQGS
+231 EELIFTWDDYLEQGS
-246 QWEESI
+246 QWEDSI
-252 SPGDRGRIMEYTAT
+252 SPGDLGRVMEYTAT

-274 PQDNFTLSLLIEND
+274 PQDNFTLTLLIEND

-313 NGVNPEGKDGIYSA
+313 DGINPLGEDGIFTA
-327 DSAEDLLNQLVGQAG
+327 DSEEALMNLLVGQAG
-342 ARTGQGVWTWTVFAQ
+342 SRTAQGVWTWTVFAQ
-357 QADPDPL
+357 QADPDP
-364 IEGMIDPDP
+364 IIDGMIDPDP
-373 GNNWDLEVT
+373 GNDWDLEVI

>member
-1 MVIMR
+1 MR
-6 KMQFVAKTKSFSLA
+6 KMLFVVKAKSFSLA
-20 MLMLMSVFV
+20 MLILMSVFV
-29 SGCIGIDSTVDP
+29 SGCIGMDSTVDP

-77 NFGNGQ
+77 DFGNGQ

-94 TYDTFGVYTVTLTVI
+94 KYDSFGVYTVTLTVI

-114 EDDISATIV
+114 EDDISTTIV

-133 VPEQVKSGD
+133 IPEQVKSGD
-142 SAFLDASNSY
+142 AAFLDASNSF
-152 DPEGKD
+152 DPEGKE
-158 LTFSWDLDWSTDSDS
+158 LTFSWDLDWTTDSDS
-173 DGKQRNDIDATT
+173 DGDQRNDIDATT
-185 PTVLLPTNTSGKIM
+185 PTVLLPTNSSGKIM
-199 GSLIISDGTE
+199 GSLVISDGTGVSVSE
-209 AMVTESFT
+209 YFT
-217 IEVVTR
+217 IEVTTR
-223 SFEVKWVT
+223 SFEVTWVT
-231 EELTFTWDEYLEQGS
+231 EELIFTWNDYLEQGS
-246 QWEESI
+246 QWEDSI
-252 SPGDRGRIMEYTAT
+252 SPGDNGRIMEYTAT
-266 LQLEQELG
+266 LELEQELG
-274 PQDNFTLSLLIEND
+274 PQDNFTLTLFIEND

-313 NGVNPEGKDGIYSA
+313 DGINPEGENGIYTA
-327 DSAEDLLNQLVGQAG
+327 DSEEDLMNLLVGQAG

-364 IEGMIDPDP
+364 IEGMLDPDP
-373 GNNWDLEVT
+373 GNDWDLEVI

>member
-1 MVIMR
+1 MR
-6 KMQFVAKTKSFSLA
+6 TVHRAKSFSLST
-20 MLMLMSVFV
+20 LILLSIFV
-29 SGCIGIDSTVDP
+29 SGCIGLDSTVNP
-41 RASLQAYPLSIQ
+41 RASLDAYPLSIQ

-77 NFGNGQ
+77 DFGNGQ
-83 KAETVVGFTSH
+83 KADTVVGFTSH

-114 EDDISATIV
+114 EDDISTTIV

-133 VPEQVKSGD
+133 IPEQVKSGD
-142 SAFLDASNSY
+142 SAFLDASKSF

-158 LTFSWDLDWSTDSDS
+158 LTFAWDLDWTTDSNS
-173 DGKQRNDIDATT
+173 DGDQRNDIDATT
-185 PTVLLPTNTSGKIM
+185 PTVLLPTNTSGRIV
-199 GSLIISDGTE
+199 GSLVISDGTE
-209 AMVTESFT
+209 ASVSESFT
-217 IEVVTR
+217 IEVTTR
-223 SFEVKWVT
+223 TFEVKWIT
-231 EELTFTWDEYLEQGS
+231 EELIFTWDDYLEQGN
-246 QWEESI
+246 QWEDSI
-252 SPGDRGRIMEYTAT
+252 SPGENGRIMEFTAT
-266 LQLEQELG
+266 LELDQELG
-274 PQDNFTLSLLIEND
+274 PQDNFTLTLLIEND

-313 NGVNPEGKDGIYSA
+313 DGINPEGKDGIFTA
-327 DSAEDLLNQLVGQAG
+327 DSEEDLMNLLVGQAG
-342 ARTGQGVWTWTVFAQ
+342 SRTAQGVWTWTVFAQ

-364 IEGMIDPDP
+364 IDGMIDPDP
-373 GNNWDLEVT
+373 GNDWDLEVI

>member
-1 MVIMR
+1 MR
-6 KMQFVAKTKSFSLA
+6 KMQVVVKAKSFSLS
-20 MLMLMSVFV
+20 MLILLSVFV
-29 SGCIGIDSTVDP
+29 SGCIGLDSTVDP

-77 NFGNGQ
+77 DFGNGQ

-94 TYDTFGVYTVTLTVI
+94 TYDSFGVYTVTLTVS

-114 EDDISATIV
+114 EDDISTTIV

-133 VPEQVKSGD
+133 IPDQVKSGD
-142 SAFLDASNSY
+142 SAFLDASNSF

-158 LTFSWDLDWSTDSDS
+158 LTFAWDLDWTTDSDS
-173 DGKQRNDIDATT
+173 DGDQRNDVDATT
-185 PTVLLPTNTSGKIM
+185 PTVLVPTNTSGKIM
-199 GSLIISDGTE
+199 GSLVISDGTE
-209 AMVTESFT
+209 ASVSESFT
-217 IEVVTR
+217 IEITSR
-223 SFEVKWVT
+223 TFEVKWVT
-231 EELTFTWDEYLEQGS
+231 EELIFTWDDYLEQGS
-246 QWEESI
+246 QWEDSI
-252 SPGDRGRIMEYTAT
+252 SPGDLGRVMEYTAT

-274 PQDNFTLSLLIEND
+274 PQDNFTLTLLIEND

-313 NGVNPEGKDGIYSA
+313 DGINPLGEDGIFTA
-327 DSAEDLLNQLVGQAG
+327 DSEEAVMNLLVGQAG
-342 ARTGQGVWTWTVFAQ
+342 SRTAQGVWTWTVFAQ

-364 IEGMIDPDP
+364 IDGMIDPDP
-373 GNNWDLEVT
+373 GNDWDLEVI

>member
-1 MVIMR
+1 MR
-6 KMQFVAKTKSFSLA
+6 KMRLVAKAKSFSLA
-20 MLMLMSVFV
+20 MLILMSVFV

-77 NFGNGQ
+77 DFGNGQ

-94 TYDTFGVYTVTLTVI
+94 TYDSFGVYTVTLTVV

-114 EDDISATIV
+114 EDGISTTIV

-133 VPEQVKSGD
+133 IPEQVKSGD
-142 SAFLDASNSY
+142 SAFLDASKSF
-152 DPEGKD
+152 DPEGND
-158 LTFSWDLDWSTDSDS
+158 LTFSWDLDWSTDSNL
-173 DGKQRNDIDATT
+173 DGNQRNDIDATT
-185 PTVLLPTNTSGKIM
+185 PTVLLPTNSSGKII
-199 GSLIISDGTE
+199 GSLVISDGTE
-209 AMVTESFT
+209 ATVTESFS
-217 IEVVTR
+217 IEIITR

-231 EELTFTWDEYLEQGS
+231 EELIFTWDDYLEQGS
-246 QWEESI
+246 RWEDSI
-252 SPGDRGRIMEYTAT
+252 SPGENGRIMEYTAT

-274 PQDNFTLSLLIEND
+274 PQDNFTLTLFIEND

-313 NGVNPEGKDGIYSA
+313 DAVNPEGQDGIYSA
-327 DSAEDLLNQLVGQAG
+327 DSEEALMNQLVGQAG
-342 ARTGQGVWTWTVFAQ
+342 ARTGQGIWTWTVFAQ

-364 IEGMIDPDP
+364 IDGMLDPDP
-373 GNNWDLEVT
+373 GNNWDLEV
-382 VIVMSP
+382 IVVVMNP